1 MCTPC
6 VCLQFVENAEM
17 LEDENCW
24 MLLDPHES
32 EQNGERILTV
42 WTPIVDS
49 LWQAQRAKLH
59 SMLTA
64 LYCCFSRA
72 HQLANHA
79 LCTYYKNHALWNA
92 MGMVPSSLVHSIAQ
106 KAELILVPNMA
117 VQKRLLQSKE

>member
-1 MCTPC
+1 MKIAGCYWIPMKANRMAKESLLCGLQLWIPC
-6 VCLQFVENAEM
+6 GR
-17 LEDENCW
+17 
-24 MLLDPHES
+24 HKG
-32 EQNGERILTV
+32 QNF
-42 WTPIVDS
+42 
-49 LWQAQRAKLH
+49 H

-79 LCTYYKNHALWNA
+79 LCAYYKNHALWNA

>member
-1 MCTPC
+1 MW
-6 VCLQFVENAEM
+6 LQFIECEAM
-17 LEDENCW
+17 LDDETCW

-42 WTPIVDS
+42 WTPIVES

-59 SMLTA
+59 SVLTA

-79 LCTYYKNHALWNA
+79 LCAYYKNRALWSA

-106 KAELILVPNMA
+106 KAELTLAPNMA
-117 VQKRLLQSKE
+117 VQKRLLQSKK